1 MQVKI
6 LLIRFFSLFA
16 LIAGTASISFREIL
30 GREDYAIVGIDDC
43 MVSVEVGVEDSKCVY
58 HMTGEPKRINCLP
71 HFSLLYLPQ
80 DQNSTI
86 PPKILKIIQSNN
98 DVVYNLQDIVYP
110 GNSISK
116 TNLEF
121 GQYVYLKRNEGR
133 YSSISFNLVFGVLY
147 NHRSGI
153 LYILSYV
160 DDLKI
165 DAVADVYYM
174 YQEKEYPF
182 KLTHEYLTRTTIDKI
197 FMGTQW
203 STDPYTGQFYCHR
216 SEFNRTL
223 GRMVSRLYSIPFD
236 MILTNLKKGVLG
248 KLEKDFG
255 QEIEKQRD
263 FVQVTNGLVY
273 SQGENHRL
281 ISSLYRRVR
290 GSRCS
295 FPQQRKR
302 DFFFVLT
309 GWEYCKIRDREYA
322 NITTCMQQGSHFQP
336 LSECSNSLLWTIAIA
351 VIANAV
357 ILLVILCVVCKYY
370 KHEDH
375 DNGLY
380 MNSHP
385 TKVRTALITPD
396 ELFEKRRLNSSV
408 IDI

>member
-1 MQVKI
+1 M
-6 LLIRFFSLFA
+6 
-16 LIAGTASISFREIL
+16 
-30 GREDYAIVGIDDC
+30 
-43 MVSVEVGVEDSKCVY
+43 
-58 HMTGEPKRINCLP
+58 
-71 HFSLLYLPQ
+71 
-80 DQNSTI
+80 
-86 PPKILKIIQSNN
+86 
-98 DVVYNLQDIVYP
+98 
-110 GNSISK
+110 
-116 TNLEF
+116 
-121 GQYVYLKRNEGR
+121 
-133 YSSISFNLVFGVLY
+133 Y

-281 ISSLYRRVR
+281 IRLVLAFLKIVNHFSYSSLYRRVR

-336 LSECSNSLLWTIAIA
+336 
-351 VIANAV
+351 
-357 ILLVILCVVCKYY
+357 VC
-370 KHEDH
+370 H
-375 DNGLY
+375 
-380 MNSHP
+380 
-385 TKVRTALITPD
+385 
-396 ELFEKRRLNSSV
+396 
-408 IDI
+408 